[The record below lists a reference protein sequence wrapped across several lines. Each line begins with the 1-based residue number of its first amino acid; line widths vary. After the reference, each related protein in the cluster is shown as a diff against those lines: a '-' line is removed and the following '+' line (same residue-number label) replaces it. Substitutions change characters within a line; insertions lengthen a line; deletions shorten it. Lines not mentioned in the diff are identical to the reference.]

1 MPHSS
6 EAANPTTA
14 SPEHGDWCVY
24 LILREGGSLYCGI
37 SNRPAERFVAHQSGK
52 GAKYTRIRKPLEMR
66 LLFHRLSRSSATKQ
80 EAAIKK
86 LKTAEKQEFWEKA
99 ERLVIE
105 QDTCE

>member
-24 LILREGGSLYCGI
+24 LILCEGGSLYCGI

-66 LLFHRLSRSSATKQ
+66 LLHQHLNRSDASKQ
-80 EAAIKK
+80 EAAVKK
-86 LKTAEKQEFWEKA
+86 LKTADKQSLWQQALRLAA
-99 ERLVIE
+99 E
-105 QDTCE
+105 